1 MKRALGLLL
10 CLITIVSLAWVATPV
25 VLIRP
30 FSPQTPGGLALAYA
44 MRLRSAPLTL
54 GLLVLGAI
62 GAILLWPR
70 LLSWKGRVPAGLA
83 VVLLAACALLSRANH
98 FEWMFHPLPRPEL
111 VEADQAEDVALD
123 DLVLGVAIGAEAS
136 AYPVRSLAYHHVVND
151 VVAGEPIVATY

>member
-10 CLITIVSLAWVATPV
+10 GLVTAVSLAWVATPV

-54 GLLVLGAI
+54 GLLVLG
-62 GAILLWPR
+62 GVCAILLRPR
-70 LLSWKGRVPAGLA
+70 LVSWKGRVPAGAAVAVLA
-83 VVLLAACALLSRANH
+83 GCALLSRANH
-98 FEWMFHPLPRPEL
+98 FEWMFRPLPHPEL
-111 VEADQAEDVALD
+111 VEADQALDVALD

-136 AYPVRSLAYHHVVND
+136 AYPVRALAYHHVVND